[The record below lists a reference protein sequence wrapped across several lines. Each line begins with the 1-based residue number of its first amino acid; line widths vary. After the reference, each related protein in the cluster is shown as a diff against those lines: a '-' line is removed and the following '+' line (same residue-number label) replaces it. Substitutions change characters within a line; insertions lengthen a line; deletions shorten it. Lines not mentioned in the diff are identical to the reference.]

1 MKRILTIILISIYAS
16 NSFASSPQVPDY
28 LVYKNDTIPTY
39 NLLVEKYLQTRKDD
53 KDRLF
58 DLSFRNSIDGTEG
71 TSLNCWR
78 GYQAIYK
85 IENDSLFVSAI
96 IDCHSL
102 EYKKEVPK
110 NYIGKL
116 FGEKVKNGKVFVDWH
131 SGNISF
137 PAKRKDNKEIR
148 WDGVFERT
156 FMHETAIKVENGKV
170 IEISEQQN
178 YIDLKS
184 GIDRLERD
192 SISNV
197 LFNSIKEYKWTKL
210 DKFDCGERYTVVIG
224 KKGKVTNVV
233 MTDYQT
239 EELIKEYWDTKR
251 EYNHCVK
258 SVKKALSE
266 LQFDI
271 LKRKGEPTEEKVYIE
286 IWFKEDG
293 TIENWTN

>member
-1 MKRILTIILISIYAS
+1 VL

-39 NLLVEKYLQTRKDD
+39 NLLVEKYLQTRKYD
-53 KDRLF
+53 KGRLF
-58 DLSFRNSIDGTEG
+58 DLSFRNSIDGTKG

-102 EYKKEVPK
+102 ENKEEVPK
-110 NYIGKL
+110 NYIEKL
-116 FGEKVKNGKVFVDWH
+116 FGDKVKNGKVFVDWH

-137 PAKRKDNKEIR
+137 PTKRKDNKQLR
-148 WDGVFERT
+148 WDGVFEVV
-156 FMHETAIKVENGKV
+156 FMYETAIKIKNGKI
-170 IEISEQQN
+170 IEISNEQN
-178 YIDLKS
+178 YIDLKN

-197 LFNSIKEYKWTKL
+197 LFNLIKEYKWTKL
-210 DKFDCGERYTVVIG
+210 DKFDCGERYTVEIG
-224 KKGKVTNVV
+224 KNGKVTNVV
-233 MTDYQT
+233 MTDYKT
-239 EELIKEYWDTKR
+239 AEEIEQYWDSKR
-251 EYNHCVK
+251 EYKHCIK
-258 SVKKALSE
+258 SVKRALSK

-271 LKRKGEPTEEKVYIE
+271 LKRKGEPIEEKVHLE

-293 TIENWTN
+293 TIKNWTN